1 RAERRQADRARRRL
15 PAHGRRH
22 AAADHLDGLLPLVP
36 SATSRPRAAIVVTG
50 SELVRG
56 ERTDLNGPFL
66 AQQLL
71 SLGLEPA
78 RISIVGDTPGELA
91 AALGEGLQAD
101 LCIVS
106 GGLGPTHADRTV
118 ELLAPAAG
126 SPSCCRDRRRSC
138 GSCGHTRSRPSR
150 CRRSSVA
157 VAARPGEFCASTAPA
172 SPPSPRRSPPPV
184 ATGTAWRRRSAPAT
198 SRSTSTS

>member
-71 SLGLEPA
+71 TLGLEPA
-78 RISIVGDTPGELA
+78 RISIVGDTPG
-91 AALGEGLQAD
+91 
-101 LCIVS
+101 
-106 GGLGPTHADRTV
+106 
-118 ELLAPAAG
+118 APAAAPG
-126 SPSCCRDRRRSC
+126 GGPQAELLVRS
-138 GSCGHTRSRPSR
+138 GPRGRTP
-150 CRRSSVA
+150 
-157 VAARPGEFCASTAPA
+157 AA
-172 SPPSPRRSPPPV
+172 
-184 ATGTAWRRRSAPAT
+184 
-198 SRSTSTS
+198 